1 MVILKKPFFL
11 SFLAAAALGTAG
23 HFLYAL
29 WPNALTALIAP
40 VNESVWEH
48 LKLLFFPPLFVFLT
62 VSLRT
67 KAPRRSFFSGALYGV
82 LLGPAL
88 LTAAFYTLTAGFG
101 VRARPAFDIP
111 LYYFCLAAAWLCAF
125 RRIEDGGAAPFLGAL
140 VIACGVLGAA
150 FVVFSFAPPPLP
162 IFFPV

>member
-1 MVILKKPFFL
+1 MKKRLFL
-11 SFLAAAALGTAG
+11 SYLAAAGLGTAG
-23 HFLYAL
+23 HFLYSL

-48 LKLLFFPPLFVFLT
+48 LKLLFFPPLTVFLAL
-62 VSLRT
+62 SFRAD
-67 KAPRRSFFSGALYGV
+67 APRRNFWSTALSAV

-111 LYYFCLAAAWLCAF
+111 LYYVCLALAWLVFA
-125 RRIEDGGAAPFLGAL
+125 RQKVSGRAGRHLGAL
-140 VIACGVLGAA
+140 VIAAGVLGTA
-150 FVVFSFAPPPLP
+150 FVVFTAAPPPMP
-162 IFFPV
+162 IFISP